1 MSKWRQLVSTN
12 QFKNQGPLLQVV
24 YRNVS
29 EDSAPAASCLEE
41 HVAKLRLLNT
51 VSGAVR

>member
-1 MSKWRQLVSTN
+1 M
-12 QFKNQGPLLQVV
+12 V

-41 HVAKLRLLNT
+41 HLAKLRLLNT